1 MLKRKTIYIL
11 IFIFFL
17 NTSPTFAKDSM
28 ITKSWAINSINLT
41 NNNIVNSKIGII
53 SDGINNRNKTLYES
67 VENIYNPVTNQEI
80 SKKYYK
86 YKNAD
91 IGTGLASILASNN
104 QKNKKII
111 DKMKLYIVDF
121 TDNSNND
128 KTLASSI
135 QYLLNNKV
143 DIIIIALGIY
153 ETLLEGEPLMSCEL
167 IKKAKLYGI
176 PTVVSANNSESVSNN
191 YTYDLK
197 KCDDVVI
204 IGGYDQN
211 LANIDNIQNYYKE
224 FLAAPASNI
233 LITNNILGFNPTF
246 SSTRGEWALSFFTLG
261 YLIVNNKNK
270 DMNISLKDLL
280 KYSYKNID
288 GRNLLDIKASYN
300 KLINNSF
307 IDNHN
312 KLLQPEIVEYV
323 RDDRNVSVSWRS
335 PSGLSVEKF
344 IVELHYYKNSKW
356 SIAKKTFSSNSVR
369 GTFDIILPNKNFVIV
384 SAVDLDNNVFNST
397 PYYNLDYKPYINEKP
412 TDFIISNVSLEWNDS
427 GILINYSRNYENL
440 PLDIILLDKNSNKV
454 LRKYSTYEN
463 KSFTIPIDKDSYIRE
478 LDLVVAT
485 GIGKIG
491 IDTMLYSFY
500 DYKITVSRVDDYT
513 IVIKGIKL
521 NNELVNE
528 GEIYKLVINNNDVF
542 EAVIDNTGGFTNI
555 INYSNNKISIN
566 LVDRFGDN
574 KARIFENRQIY

>member
-1 MLKRKTIYIL
+1 MLKRKTLYIL

-17 NTSPTFAKDSM
+17 NTSPTFAKESM
-28 ITKSWAINSINLT
+28 SIKSWAINSINLT
-41 NNNIVNSKIGII
+41 NNNIVNAKIGII

-67 VENIYNPVTNQEI
+67 VENIYNPITNQEI
-80 SKKYYK
+80 SKKYYE
-86 YKNAD
+86 YKSAD

-111 DKMKLYIVDF
+111 DKMKLYFVDF

-135 QYLLNNKV
+135 KYLLNNKV

-167 IKKAKLYGI
+167 IKKAKLSGI
-176 PTVVSANNSESVSNN
+176 PTVISVNNSESVSNN

-246 SSTRGEWALSFFTLG
+246 SSTRSEWALSFFTIG

-270 DMNISLKDLL
+270 DMSISLKDLF

-300 KLINNSF
+300 KLINNFF

-356 SIAKKTFSSNSVR
+356 SIAKKAFTSNSVR

-384 SAVDLDNNVFNST
+384 RAVDFHNNVFNST
-397 PYYNLDYKPYINEKP
+397 PFYNLDYKPYINEKP
-412 TDFIISNVSLEWNDS
+412 TDFIISNVSLMWNDS
-427 GILINYSRNYENL
+427 GILINYFRNYENL

-500 DYKITVSRVDDYT
+500 DYKIAVSRVDDYT

-528 GEIYKLVINNNDVF
+528 GEIYKLVINNNDVID
-542 EAVIDNTGGFTNI
+542 AVIDNTGGFTNI

-566 LVDRFGDN
+566 LVDRFSDN